1 MNTQNKT
8 ENDKL
13 VPIVNPQQ
21 SVAMSNDSV
30 HSVDVNEY
38 ASRTVFLINEV
49 HKRIANAK
57 DLAKSVPDIE
67 GSWFFGWGKHDKQ
80 VKVLAQTDLATNDAM
95 TELAKLL
102 QETIAFVTK
111 STYFARDMCEALAYF
126 AVHGITGANGKI
138 ERLSDEAAKSINFIV
153 TQAKNFIQKQES
165 IEQRQSS
172 LEETSRQRDAAI
184 AEFNDNL
191 RKREEES
198 QKQQE
203 SLDKLSDQI
212 ERNRSKEARER
223 IALAAYFKKE
233 FGGNLEAT
241 NQKISEL
248 HKMIEERDK
257 AMTKFKWIFA
267 VSFSLLL
274 LILIAVL
281 VLSMR

>member
-21 SVAMSNDSV
+21 SVAMSNDLMP
-30 HSVDVNEY
+30 SVDVNEY
-38 ASRTVFLINEV
+38 ATRTALMLNEV
-49 HKRIANAK
+49 HKRIARAK
-57 DLAKSVPDIE
+57 DMAESVPDIK
-67 GSWFFGWGKHDKQ
+67 GGFLGWGKRAKQ
-80 VKVLAQTDLATNDAM
+80 VKALVQTDLATNEAM
-95 TELAKLL
+95 TELAKLQ
-102 QETIAFVTK
+102 QETIGFVKK
-111 STYFARDMCEALAYF
+111 STYVARDMCKALAYL
-126 AVHGITGANGKI
+126 AANGIKDANGRV
-138 ERLSDEAAKSINFIV
+138 ERLNDGAAKSINFIV
-153 TQAKNFIQKQES
+153 TQAKDFIEQQES

-172 LEETSRQRDAAI
+172 LEENSRQQDAAI
-184 AEFNDNL
+184 AEFNDILKNH
-191 RKREEES
+191 EIES
-198 QKQQE
+198 QKQQGK
-203 SLDKLSDQI
+203 LDKLSEEI

-223 IALAAYFKKE
+223 IALATLLKKE
-233 FGGNLEAT
+233 FGENLEAT

-257 AMTKFKWIFA
+257 AMTKFKWVFA